1 MNTTSHTPGTAWYK
15 SSYSDAGAQCVE
27 VAVAPSVV
35 HVRDSKDTARPAFAV
50 APAAWTR
57 FLSTTR

>member
-1 MNTTSHTPGTAWYK
+1 MMTTRKLAWYK
-15 SSYSDAGAQCVE
+15 SSCSSGDNGNCIE
-27 VAVAPSVV
+27 VAVAPAAV